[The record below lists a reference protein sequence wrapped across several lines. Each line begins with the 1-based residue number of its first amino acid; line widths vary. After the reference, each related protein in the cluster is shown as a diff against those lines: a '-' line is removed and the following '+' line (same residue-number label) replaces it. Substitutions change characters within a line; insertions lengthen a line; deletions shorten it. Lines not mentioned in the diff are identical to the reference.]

1 VTRPLEDNKVFEVVK
16 ALNSDKA
23 PGLDGFTMSF
33 SKLAGRCL
41 KQTSWMSSMI
51 FTPELCL
58 KKPQCHLYFSHFEEK
73 TGAVDIKEFRRIILM
88 GGVYKIV
95 AKVLAKRLKM
105 VVEKIISKPQNAFI
119 KGRQILDSVLIANEC
134 IDSRLRSEVPSV
146 LCKLDIKKVLTM
158 SIETSFY
165 ICWRDVVSGKDVIN
179 GWHTVFPIVEIGF

>member
-1 VTRPLEDNKVFEVVK
+1 
-16 ALNSDKA
+16 
-23 PGLDGFTMSF
+23 
-33 SKLAGRCL
+33 
-41 KQTSWMSSMI
+41 
-51 FTPELCL
+51 
-58 KKPQCHLYFSHFEEK
+58 
-73 TGAVDIKEFRRIILM
+73 M

-105 VVEKIISKPQNAFI
+105 VVEKIISKPQNTFI

-165 ICWRDVVSGKDVIN
+165 IC
-179 GWHTVFPIVEIGF
+179 

>member
-1 VTRPLEDNKVFEVVK
+1 
-16 ALNSDKA
+16 
-23 PGLDGFTMSF
+23 
-33 SKLAGRCL
+33 
-41 KQTSWMSSMI
+41 
-51 FTPELCL
+51 
-58 KKPQCHLYFSHFEEK
+58 
-73 TGAVDIKEFRRIILM
+73 M

-165 ICWRDVVSGKDVIN
+165 IC
-179 GWHTVFPIVEIGF
+179 